1 VFYVVACELYTSSG
15 CAQVWEQLCSPGG
28 VVGYPIFFFFF
39 LKKNLGL
46 NDVKIGPERHVKK
59 GGPERRGP
67 E

>member
-1 VFYVVACELYTSSG
+1 VPRCGSNYAHQGESSDT
-15 CAQVWEQLCSPGG
+15 
-28 VVGYPIFFFFF
+28 PIFFFNF

>member
-1 VFYVVACELYTSSG
+1 MLTRGSRRIP
-15 CAQVWEQLCSPGG
+15 Q
-28 VVGYPIFFFFF
+28 FFFFNF